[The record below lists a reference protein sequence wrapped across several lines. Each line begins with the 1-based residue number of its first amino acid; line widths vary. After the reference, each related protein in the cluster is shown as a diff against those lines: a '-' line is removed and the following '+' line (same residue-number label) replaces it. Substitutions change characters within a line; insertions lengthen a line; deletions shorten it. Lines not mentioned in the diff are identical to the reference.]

1 VLLGAQQ
8 AVAQSAAAPLTYED
22 RLLEGGNL
30 TPDISSGD
38 YLLGGGDGGGRA
50 RSVRIDAITSVLSQ
64 QGANAAPTLEE
75 NGIVANAQWE
85 TRNLGD
91 FSADGAVR
99 IGGDDARLGGT
110 QNTSFALHQRGMPF
124 DGGWQADNGVGDI
137 NAPLIGLERAQPRF
151 FLSSGTMLGAET
163 EWRGPS
169 GVQLVAGAGEPGLYS
184 GIKVPTFDTLGG
196 STATLGA
203 QWSPN
208 AHWSFGGQYAG
219 AHDANIYYQPPGL
232 PLLPEEVSNQRISSN
247 TGVMSAAW
255 HDEATHVQMNLID
268 GTVDGN
274 GNAFGAWVDAAHTGG
289 ALTQSAGL
297 FRIDPNLTWGN
308 QLVMSDVEGG
318 YYRLNYQ
325 DRRWNLDGG
334 VDEVKSVSGN
344 GANSTFF
351 NAGSRYQLSRDY
363 GVGAVGN
370 LLFTSDGS
378 RETAWSIEG
387 YVDALNRF
395 GTGRVQLDYAT
406 DSKDQDTSVTLQQNW
421 ILKTGLRL
429 ATSASVDRIH
439 TGEAPGLPQEDST
452 IVRLAAYGGGSLT
465 ARLTL
470 DGSVQWA
477 DAVQGRAAPTT
488 SADVTLSYQ
497 IARSWAALLSYYES
511 RVGTWTQL
519 VVNSPLS
526 PPVEQQQPSQGQR
539 GFFLTL
545 RYQQARGGHFIPLG
559 GVAGAGSG
567 YLSGVIFLDSNDN
580 GRYDANESGVPNVT
594 VLLDGRF
601 SVRTDERGR
610 FEFPAVVAGHHVV
623 TVQPD
628 NLPLPWAMANSGRT
642 EVEVGTRE
650 RTDIAIGAQRIR

>member
-1 VLLGAQQ
+1 LGGQEAGAQ
-8 AVAQSAAAPLTYED
+8 STAAPAAYED

-38 YLLGGGDGGGRA
+38 YLLGDGDASGRA
-50 RSVRIDAITSVLSQ
+50 RSVRIDAVTSVLSQ
-64 QGANAAPTLEE
+64 EGANAAPTLQEH
-75 NGIVANAQWE
+75 GIVADAQWE
-85 TRNLGD
+85 TRNFGD

-124 DGGWQADNGVGDI
+124 DGDWRADNGLGDI
-137 NAPLIGLERAQPRF
+137 NTPLIGLERAQPRF
-151 FLSSGTMLGAET
+151 YLSSGTMLGAET
-163 EWRGPS
+163 EWHGPS

-203 QWSPN
+203 QWSPD
-208 AHWSFGGQYAG
+208 AHWTLGGQYAG
-219 AHDANIYYQPPGL
+219 AHDTNIYYQPPGV
-232 PLLPEEVSNQRISSN
+232 PLLPTEVYNQRISSN
-247 TGVMSAAW
+247 TGVVSAAW
-255 HDEATHVQMNLID
+255 QDGATHAQVNLID
-268 GTVDGN
+268 GTVNGN
-274 GNAFGAWVDAAHTGG
+274 GNALGVWVDAAHTAG

-318 YYRLNYQ
+318 YYRFGYQ
-325 DRRWNLDGG
+325 DRRWILDGG
-334 VDEVKSVSGN
+334 IDEVKSVSGN
-344 GANSTFF
+344 GVNSTFL
-351 NAGSRYQLSRDY
+351 NAGTRYQVSRDY
-363 GVGAVGN
+363 GVGTVGN
-370 LLFTSDGS
+370 LLLTSDGS
-378 RETAWSIEG
+378 HETAWSMQG
-387 YVDALNRF
+387 YIDALNRF

-406 DSKDQDTSVTLQQNW
+406 NSKDQDTSLTLQQTW
-421 ILKTGLRL
+421 TMKTGLRL
-429 ATSASVDRIH
+429 ATSASVDRVH
-439 TGEAPGLPQEDST
+439 TGVAPGLPQEDST
-452 IVRLAAYGGGSLT
+452 IVRLAAYGGGNLT

-511 RVGTWTQL
+511 RVGSWTQL
-519 VVNSPLS
+519 VVNSPLT
-526 PPVEQQQPSQGQR
+526 PPVEQLQPSQGQR

-559 GVAGAGSG
+559 GVAGTGSG
-567 YLSGVIFLDSNDN
+567 YLSGVIYLDSNDN

-594 VLLDGRF
+594 VVLDGRF
-601 SVRTDERGR
+601 SVRTDASGR
-610 FEFPAVVAGHHVV
+610 FEFPAVAAGHHVL
-623 TVQPD
+623 TVQAD
-628 NLPLPWAMANSGRT
+628 NLPLPWTMVNSGRT
-642 EVEVGTRE
+642 EVEVSTRD